1 MILLSGAQVR
11 RRTTNP
17 SLNESMFPLLLLI
30 QEHAAATEGA
40 EAAKG
45 GLLSPS
51 GGLMFWTLIIFLIL
65 FFVLSRY
72 AFKPITAAVAA
83 REKALEDAIAGA
95 KADREAA
102 AKLLAEHQAQL
113 DAARGEAQKL
123 IVEGRQVGE
132 KVRAEMI
139 EETRA
144 QQQEMLER
152 ARREIESEKVKAI
165 ADLRREAV
173 ELAIAGAGKVIEKNL
188 DDASNRQ
195 IVESFLSSIPVT
207 PASR

>member
-1 MILLSGAQVR
+1 
-11 RRTTNP
+11 
-17 SLNESMFPLLLLI
+17 MFPLLLLI

-139 EETRA
+139 EETRS

>member
-1 MILLSGAQVR
+1 M
-11 RRTTNP
+11 
-17 SLNESMFPLLLLI
+17 LI

-51 GGLMFWTLIIFLIL
+51 GGLMFWTLVIFLIL

-72 AFKPITAAVAA
+72 AFKPITAAVEA
-83 REKALEDAIAGA
+83 REKALEDAIASA

-102 AKLLAEHQAQL
+102 AKLLAEHRAQIEG
-113 DAARGEAQKL
+113 ARAEAQQM

-132 KVRAEMI
+132 KIRAEMV
-139 EETRA
+139 EETRV
-144 QQQEMLER
+144 QQQDMLER
-152 ARREIESEKVKAI
+152 ARREIEGEKQRAI

-173 ELAIAGAGKVIEKNL
+173 DLAIAGAGKVLEKNL
-188 DDASNRQ
+188 DDASNRR
-195 IVESFLSSIPVT
+195 IVESFLSSIPSQKT
-207 PASR
+207 SR